1 LKKVLKKL
9 KYREIGNIL
18 FQRIPGSDLKIL
30 PLPSALQLKIFDKNI
45 RTGINIID
53 RNKNSNNVC
62 YAVFDNEKIVHTSW
76 IFRNKLLA
84 KQLGYNNALTIGD
97 SVTAEPYRGMGIYP
111 AVLSCIEQHFK
122 NYQLII
128 FTEPANTASQ
138 KGILKAGFTRLYR
151 FKLIRLLGLKI
162 YLKRYA
168 D

>member
-1 LKKVLKKL
+1 LKKILKKL
-9 KYREIGNIL
+9 KYREIYNII
-18 FQRIPGSDLKIL
+18 FQRMPGSELKIL
-30 PLPSALQLKIFDKNI
+30 PLPSALQLKVFDKDI

-53 RNKNSNNVC
+53 RNKNSSNLC

-76 IFRNKLLA
+76 VFRNKLLA
-84 KQLGYNNALTIGD
+84 KQLGYDKALTIGD
-97 SVTAEPYRGMGIYP
+97 SVTDEACRGMGIYP
-111 AVLSCIEQHFK
+111 AVLSCIAEHFK

-128 FTEPANTASQ
+128 FTEPANAASQ
-138 KGILKAGFTRLYR
+138 KGILKAGFTKLYR

>member
-1 LKKVLKKL
+1 M
-9 KYREIGNIL
+9 
-18 FQRIPGSDLKIL
+18 PGSDLKIL
-30 PLPSALQLKIFDKNI
+30 PLPSALRLKVFDKDI

-53 RNKNSNNVC
+53 RNKNSNNLC
-62 YAVFDNEKIVHTSW
+62 YAVFDKEKIVHTSW

-84 KQLGYNNALTIGD
+84 KQLGNNNALTIGD
-97 SVTAEPYRGMGIYP
+97 SVTAEAYRGMGIYP
-111 AVLSCIEQHFK
+111 AVLSNIAQHFE

-138 KGILKAGFTRLYR
+138 KGILKAGFTKLYR